1 MAGQARF
8 AVGWLRTA
16 ALAAPVL
23 ALLAG
28 CGPGATATPTATN
41 TAPATST
48 PTPTAQR
55 QPATAEGSSAAGLVP
70 QVSLPRDEAS
80 HPSLWEWWY
89 FNGHLEAEDGNR
101 YAYHFVFFE
110 VFIEALDTYVL
121 AGHAA
126 VTDGEDG
133 SFEFAQRLGR
143 RAIVP
148 REGLEVNLGGWS
160 MSGGAGDFR
169 LSAATEEFGFDLEME
184 AVKPA
189 ALHGGD
195 GFVEY
200 GAAGGS
206 YYYSYPRILTAGTV
220 LDRGVEKQV
229 NGISWMDHQWGDA
242 VLDELEWDWFN
253 LQLDDG
259 TEVMY
264 YQLRDL
270 DGETLQEFGSAIDAD
285 GKVSML
291 GPKDVKVRALGT
303 WESAASGGVYPQ
315 GWSVDISKNVS
326 LTLAPV
332 TEDAEFHIPGSML
345 PIYWEGE
352 VLVTGQGE
360 GGPIS
365 GYGFVELV
373 GYASP

>member
-8 AVGWLRTA
+8 AVRWLRTA
-16 ALAAPVL
+16 ALTAPVL

-28 CGPGATATPTATN
+28 CGPSATATPTATHTPQA
-41 TAPATST
+41 TAT
-48 PTPTAQR
+48 PSPTAQR
-55 QPATAEGSSAAGLVP
+55 KPTTAAGSPAAELVP
-70 QVSLPRDEAS
+70 RVSLPRDEAS
-80 HPSLWEWWY
+80 HTSLWEWWY
-89 FNGHLEAEDGNR
+89 FNGHLESEDGNR

-110 VFIEALDTYVL
+110 VSIEGLDTYVL
-121 AGHAA
+121 VGHAA
-126 VTDGEDG
+126 VTDEEDG
-133 SFEFAQRLGR
+133 SFEFAQRLGS
-143 RAIVP
+143 RATAP
-148 REGLEVNLGGWS
+148 GEGLEVDVGGWR
-160 MSGGAGDFR
+160 MSGSGGDFR
-169 LSAATEEFGFDLEME
+169 LSAATGELGFELELE

-200 GAAGGS
+200 GDAGGS
-206 YYYSYPRILTAGTV
+206 YYYSYPRIMTAGTV
-220 LDRGVEKQV
+220 LDRGVEKRV
-229 NGISWMDHQWGDA
+229 NGTSWMDHQWGDA
-242 VLDELEWDWFN
+242 VLGEVEWDWFS

-285 GKVSML
+285 GIVTPL
-291 GPKDVKVRALGT
+291 GPEDVEVRAMGT

-326 LTLAPV
+326 LILAPV
-332 TEDAEFHIPGSML
+332 TEDAEFHVSGSVL

-360 GGPIS
+360 NGPIS